1 MQECYCTFGK
11 LTRLLLMYATG
22 KQLRYTTH
30 VDYEQ
35 TYRSWKRV
43 ISVTGFLKSTSDI
56 ST

>member
-35 TYRSWKRV
+35 TYTSWKRV
-43 ISVTGFLKSTSDI
+43 ISVTGFLKSTLDI